1 MTIKTSDLLSRVR
14 IVLLRPQH
22 PGNIGAAAR
31 AMKTMG
37 LSDLALVAPEKF
49 PHAQADAMATDAKD
63 VLDGARVF
71 PDLNAAVSDCA
82 RVAGTSS
89 RLRAL
94 PHNTVAPR
102 EWAARIRDEMG
113 GRIALVFGPERIGL
127 TNEEMHR
134 CDELVCIPAN
144 PAFSVLNLAA
154 AVQVL
159 SYELRLATEL
169 SPKLG
174 PEREPVSHD
183 EMERFYAHLE
193 RVMLGVEFLDAKH
206 PKQLMPRMRRL
217 FGRGAPD
224 QNEMNILRGV
234 LAAMEAKLKD
244 NLSS

>member
-94 PHNTVAPR
+94 PRAPHEAAFIALCCAVCRARCRAPR
-102 EWAARIRDEMG
+102 R
-113 GRIALVFGPERIGL
+113 
-127 TNEEMHR
+127 
-134 CDELVCIPAN
+134 
-144 PAFSVLNLAA
+144 S
-154 AVQVL
+154 
-159 SYELRLATEL
+159 
-169 SPKLG
+169 
-174 PEREPVSHD
+174 
-183 EMERFYAHLE
+183 
-193 RVMLGVEFLDAKH
+193 
-206 PKQLMPRMRRL
+206 
-217 FGRGAPD
+217 
-224 QNEMNILRGV
+224 
-234 LAAMEAKLKD
+234 
-244 NLSS
+244 